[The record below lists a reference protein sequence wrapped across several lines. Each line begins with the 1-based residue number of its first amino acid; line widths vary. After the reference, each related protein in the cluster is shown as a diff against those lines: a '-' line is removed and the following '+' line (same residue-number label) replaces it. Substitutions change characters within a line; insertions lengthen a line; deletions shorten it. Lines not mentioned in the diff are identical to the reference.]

1 MSLGRRIQDPDA
13 SRTHTLDL
21 TDWLAGLGG
30 SQTLASAAWSVT
42 PSGGL
47 TVASSAV
54 TGPLA
59 SVKLSGGSVG
69 AVYVVTCHF
78 LSSGGE
84 EDDRSFEVLIRHL

>member
-1 MSLGRRIQDPDA
+1 MSLGRRVQDPDA

-47 TVASSAV
+47 TIVGSA
-54 TGPLA
+54 TDGALA
-59 SVKLSGGSVG
+59 SVKLSGGTVG

-78 LSSGGE
+78 VSSEGE